1 MKLPR
6 DLGGDEL
13 ARLLSRYGYKVVR
26 QTGSHMRLV
35 SAIKGTE
42 HRITI
47 PRHKPL
53 RVGTLSRII
62 TEVARYLETDRQTL
76 SQELFGYR

>member
-26 QTGSHMRLV
+26 QSGSHMRLV
-35 SAIKGTE
+35 SVIKGTE

-53 RVGTLSRII
+53 RVGILSRII
-62 TEVARYLETDRQTL
+62 AEVARYLETDRQTL
-76 SQELFGYR
+76 SQELFGNR

>member
-1 MKLPR
+1 
-6 DLGGDEL
+6 
-13 ARLLSRYGYKVVR
+13 
-26 QTGSHMRLV
+26 MRLV
-35 SAIKGTE
+35 SVIKDTE

-76 SQELFGYR
+76 SQELFGNR